1 LWREIRE
8 RARLDILKMVVRLGV
23 GVEPGSI
30 AIDGEL
36 ADDALGRK
44 KIERVVDRGLGDP
57 HAPLAKPAEDLLR
70 RQVLRRGEQQRG
82 DSQTLRRRQYPVLF

>member
-44 KIERVVDRGLGDP
+44 KIEGVVDRGLGDP
-57 HAPLAKPAEDLLR
+57 HATLAKPAEDLLR
-70 RQVLRRGEQQRG
+70 RQMLRRGEQQRS
-82 DSQTLRRRQYPVLF
+82 DPQALRRRQYPVLF